1 MIVDSGVLYAVLD
14 RRDQHHRAASELVAT
29 TDAVLRVPMLVV
41 AEVAHLAGKRLGGTR
56 VATFNRRDFGIVS
69 PRHCERFTLLP

>member
-14 RRDQHHRAASELVAT
+14 RRDQHHRAASELIAA

-41 AEVAHLAGKRLGGTR
+41 AEVAHLAGKRLGETR
-56 VATFNRRDFGIVS
+56 VATFDRCDLGIVR
-69 PRHCERFTLLP
+69 PRHCEGFTLLP